1 MPNREFRTSALP
13 VPYRDGFE
21 QFARALVELA
31 GDRLLGLSAFGGW
44 LISDRFFEGTP
55 ARSVVVLN
63 RIDLKM
69 LSQLA
74 SSGARF
80 GKQNVSA
87 PLMMTPEYIKAS
99 CDVFP
104 LELLEIQQ
112 LHAVVCGEDHF
123 ADLEFERN
131 DVRLQCE
138 RELKSELIQLRQ
150 GLLAA
155 AGRHKLLGELCLA
168 VAERT
173 VRILRGVLYL
183 ADPSN
188 LAKSASDVVKQAA
201 KQTDVGLGTLGRLV
215 GRPPEIG
222 MPEFERLYEEI
233 AHLATYADTLQRSTS
248 GSS

>member
-1 MPNREFRTSALP
+1 MAEPELISDALP
-13 VPYRDGFE
+13 VAYRDGF
-21 QFARALVELA
+21 QQLAHALVELA
-31 GDRLLGLSAFGGW
+31 GENLLGLSAFGGW
-44 LISDRFFEGTP
+44 LVDDRFFAGTP
-55 ARSVVVLN
+55 ARSVAVL
-63 RIDLKM
+63 RSIDLKM
-69 LSQLA
+69 LDQLA

-80 GKQNVSA
+80 GKHNVGA

-123 ADLEFERN
+123 ADLEFDRN

-173 VRILRGVLYL
+173 VRILRGLLYL
-183 ADPSN
+183 AAPSERW
-188 LAKSASDVVKQAA
+188 KSAADVVRQAA
-201 KQTDVGLGTLGRLV
+201 AQTDVALNTLDRLV

-222 MPEFERLYEEI
+222 MPEFERLYDET
-233 AHLATYADTLQRSTS
+233 ASLAAYADGLP
-248 GSS
+248 